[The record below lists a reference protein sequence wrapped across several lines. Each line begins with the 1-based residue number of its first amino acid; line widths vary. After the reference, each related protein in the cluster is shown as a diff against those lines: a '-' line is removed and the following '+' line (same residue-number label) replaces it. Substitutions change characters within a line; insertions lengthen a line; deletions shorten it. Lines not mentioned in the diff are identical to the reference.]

1 MERELHILERKVLSA
16 LGRLEEATQEGLS
29 EETGLDH
36 NSAGRAIYWLL
47 SKGLIAEVE
56 DRDPEVILSLG
67 EEGERYALEELP
79 ERRVL
84 SLLESSAPLPLE
96 EIEKELSPEETKIA
110 IGWLRKKGLVEFRGG
125 SLLPTFEG
133 TVPEFPEE
141 KLLRRVRE
149 SGGKL
154 RIRWK
159 DLDEEER
166 AACDLLRKRK
176 RVLRVEERTR
186 KRVRLREEGRR
197 LLESGIAVEEE
208 EVTQLTHHL
217 LRTGD
222 WTKKQFRPYDLH
234 AFVPEALPAKL
245 HPLGKILREVRK
257 IFLQMG
263 FREIR
268 GEYVESAFWNF
279 DALFVPQDHPARE
292 MQDTFYLS
300 RPAGV
305 GLPPRFLVERVA
317 AVHENGGGTGSCG
330 WGTPWDP
337 EVAKAAL
344 LRTHTTSTTIRHLAR
359 LAARGDSSRPTR
371 VFSIGRV
378 FRNEKITFKHL
389 PEFHQ
394 VEGIVMGE
402 VNYAHLLGLL
412 KEYYS
417 KMGFDRIRFRP
428 GYFPYTEPSL
438 EVEVFVEK
446 KGGWMELGG
455 AGIFRPEVTQPLG
468 IRRPV
473 LAWGLGLERIAML
486 RLGLEDIRDLY
497 LSDIT
502 WLRRS

>member
-1 MERELHILERKVLSA
+1 VVPMERELHILERKVLAA
-16 LGRLEEATQEGLS
+16 LGRLEEATQERIS

-36 NSAGRAIYWLL
+36 NSAGGAVYWLL
-47 SKGLIAEVE
+47 SKGLIEVE
-56 DRDPEVILSLG
+56 EETEEVLSLG
-67 EEGERYALEELP
+67 EEGWDYWREGLP

-84 SLLESSAPLPLE
+84 NLIESSTPVSMGDM
-96 EIEKELSPEETKIA
+96 EKVLSPEETKIA
-110 IGWLRKKGLVEFRGG
+110 IGWLRKKGLIEFQKGA
-125 SLLPTFEG
+125 LVPTFEG
-133 TVPEFPEE
+133 KVPDFPEE
-141 KLLRRVRE
+141 KLLNE
-149 SGGKL
+149 LEGFGGMRASDLDAEGKAALDLLKKRKKVL
-154 RIRWK
+154 RI
-159 DLDEEER
+159 
-166 AACDLLRKRK
+166 
-176 RVLRVEERTR
+176 EERTQR
-186 KRVRLREEGRR
+186 QVRLTPQGKH

-208 EVTQLTHHL
+208 ELTQLTHHL

-222 WTKKQFRPYDLH
+222 WTKKEFRPYDLH

-300 RPAGV
+300 RPAKAE
-305 GLPPRFLVERVA
+305 LPPQSLVEIVA
-317 AVHENGGGTGSCG
+317 AAHERGGDTGSCG
-330 WGTPWDP
+330 WRTPWDP
-337 EVAKAAL
+337 EAAQAAL
-344 LRTHTTSTTIRHLAR
+344 LRTHTTATTIRHLA
-359 LAARGDSSRPTR
+359 AQGDSSLPTK

-378 FRNEKITFKHL
+378 FRNEKISFKHL

-402 VNYAHLLGLL
+402 VNYSHLLGLL

-438 EVEVFVEK
+438 EVEVFIEK
-446 KGGWMELGG
+446 RGRWMELGG

-468 IRRPV
+468 IRNPV